1 LVVYISYIR
10 NYFYSICDIKLYAW
24 KEEKIMNTD
33 NVEKFSTLKDYCH
46 WINWHVGELVLRK
59 NVAYDID
66 GNILAEC
73 IR

>member
-1 LVVYISYIR
+1 MNI
-10 NYFYSICDIKLYAW
+10 D
-24 KEEKIMNTD
+24 KI
-33 NVEKFSTLKDYCH
+33 EKFSTLKDYCH